1 MLHIKDG
8 EFSGADSGL
17 NYTMSAFIQTMV
29 LGSAW
34 GVSSAYS
41 ADDPE
46 YGAYD
51 DDREQNVKQ

>member
-1 MLHIKDG
+1 MH
-8 EFSGADSGL
+8 
-17 NYTMSAFIQTMV
+17 NMSAFIETMV

-46 YGAYD
+46 YGAE
-51 DDREQNVKQ
+51 DDRKQDVKQSIHGFLLVEPY

>member
-1 MLHIKDG
+1 
-8 EFSGADSGL
+8 
-17 NYTMSAFIQTMV
+17 MSAFIETMV

-46 YGAYD
+46 YGADD

>member
-1 MLHIKDG
+1 MHNV
-8 EFSGADSGL
+8 A
-17 NYTMSAFIQTMV
+17 AFIETMV

-46 YGAYD
+46 YGADD
-51 DDREQNVKQ
+51 DDRKQDVRQSIHGFLLVEPY